1 MEKFTEM
8 LQFKINLWGI
18 ALSFNVKTII
28 MTWIVMA
35 ALIIF
40 ALLAKKNMGII
51 PNPFQVVAELLV
63 AAFYNLCVDTLED
76 ERLGKKYFPLICAL
90 FMFLLLSNWLGIFPK
105 LCEPTRDLNT
115 PLGMGIMGFVIAQY
129 AGIRE
134 KGLKQYLK
142 EYMDPIFFMAPLN
155 IIGEIAKVVSISFR
169 LFGNIMGGAII
180 IIVVSYLVYSLLLP
194 PILNLFF
201 GLFVGTVQAFVFTM
215 LTLVYIS
222 VQVK

>member
-1 MEKFTEM
+1 MENFTEI
-8 LQFKINLWGI
+8 LQLKINLFGI
-18 ALSFNVKTII
+18 ILSFNVKTII
-28 MTWIVMA
+28 MTWIVMV
-35 ALIIF
+35 ALILF
-40 ALLAKKNMGII
+40 AYLAKKDMGLV

-63 AAFYNLCVDTLED
+63 SAFYNLCIDTLED

-90 FMFLLLSNWLGIFPK
+90 FMFLLLSNWLGVIPK

-129 AGIRE
+129 AGIKE
-134 KGLKQYLK
+134 KGLKQYIK
-142 EYMDPIFFMAPLN
+142 DYMDPIFFMAPLN

-180 IIVVSYLVYSLLLP
+180 IIVVSYLVYGILLP
-194 PILNLFF
+194 PLLNLFF

-215 LTLVYIS
+215 LTLVYIA

>member
-1 MEKFTEM
+1 MENFTEI
-8 LQFKINLWGI
+8 LQLKVNLGGLV
-18 ALSFNVKTII
+18 LSFNVKTII

-35 ALIIF
+35 VLILF
-40 ALLAKKNMGII
+40 AILAKKNMGII

-63 AAFYNLCVDTLED
+63 SAFYNLCVDTLED
-76 ERLGKKYFPLICAL
+76 EELGKKYFPLTCAL
-90 FMFLLLSNWLGIFPK
+90 FIFLLLSNWLGIFPK

-129 AGIRE
+129 AGIKE

-142 EYMDPIFFMAPLN
+142 EYLDPIFFMAPLN
-155 IIGEIAKVVSISFR
+155 IIGEIAKVISISFR

-180 IIVVSYLVYSLLLP
+180 IIVVSYLVYGILLP
-194 PILNLFF
+194 PLLNLFF

>member
-1 MEKFTEM
+1 MEKFTEI
-8 LQFKINLWGI
+8 LQLKLNLLGLT
-18 ALSFNVKTII
+18 LSFNVKTII

-35 ALIIF
+35 ALIVF
-40 ALLAKKNMGII
+40 ALLARKNMGII
-51 PNPFQVVAELLV
+51 PNPFQVVAELLIG
-63 AAFYNLCVDTLED
+63 AFYNLCVDTLED

-129 AGIRE
+129 AGIKE
-134 KGLKQYLK
+134 KGFKQYIK

-180 IIVVSYLVYSLLLP
+180 IIVVSYLVYSVLLP
-194 PILNLFF
+194 PLLNLFF